1 MKDRD
6 FATMF
11 RKQEKATN
19 FKLSEKSVTD
29 NHISNHLSNHLSA
42 KEVILEVEEVE
53 ESQKSDEIILSGDE
67 ETKNASQN
75 EPK

>member
-1 MKDRD
+1 
-6 FATMF
+6 MF

-29 NHISNHLSNHLSA
+29 NHISNRLSA
-42 KEVILEVEEVE
+42 EEVILEVEEVE

>member
-1 MKDRD
+1 
-6 FATMF
+6 MF

-19 FKLSEKSVTD
+19 FKPSEKSVTD
-29 NHISNHLSNHLSA
+29 NHFSNRLSSE
-42 KEVILEVEEVE
+42 EVILEVEEVE